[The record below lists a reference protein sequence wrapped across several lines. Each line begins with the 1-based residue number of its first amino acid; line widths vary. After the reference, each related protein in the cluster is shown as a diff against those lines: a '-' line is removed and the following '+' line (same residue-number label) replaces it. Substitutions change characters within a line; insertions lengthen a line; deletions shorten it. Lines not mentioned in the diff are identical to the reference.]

1 MKLTNAAI
9 LTLTVLGIFAQDL
22 FAQQWGTV
30 TGRFVVQG
38 KVAAKPAPL
47 GLPANVAGFCGNQV
61 PNPVLRIGP
70 KNELQDV
77 ALWLYLDRGD
87 EAPQSHPKYEAMKQK
102 AVEVTNIGCLYEP
115 HVAMVRPGQTV
126 DFVNLDPVQHNF
138 KVEGFSNAGINFLVP
153 VGQKQAHVFADEE
166 RYPMNASCAIHPWMT
181 AKIVIRESPYMAVS
195 DQNGKFTIEDLPVG
209 KHKFQVWHELP
220 GNIRELTLGGKVSKD
235 RKGVVEIQ
243 VNPGQTNLGDIVI
256 DAGLLK

>member
-1 MKLTNAAI
+1 MQRTIAAI

-38 KVAAKPAPL
+38 NVAA
-47 GLPANVAGFCGNQV
+47 LPAALVVPAQAAGFCGNQL

-77 ALWLYLDRGD
+77 ALWLYLDRGVA
-87 EAPQSHPKYEAMKQK
+87 APVPHPMYEELKKK
-102 AVEVTNIGCLYEP
+102 AVEVANLGCLYEP

-126 DFVNLDPVQHNF
+126 EFVNADPIPHNF
-138 KVEGFSNAGINFLVP
+138 KVEGFANAGINFLVP
-153 VGQKQAHVFADEE
+153 VNGKQPHVFADEE
-166 RYPMNASCAIHPWMT
+166 RYPMNASCAIHPWMA

-195 DQNGKFTIEDLPVG
+195 GEDGKFTIENLPVG
-209 KHKFQVWHELP
+209 THKFQVWHERP
-220 GNIRELTLGGKVSKD
+220 GNIKEMNLGGKVVKD
-235 RKGVVEIQ
+235 RKGVIEIK
-243 VNPGQTNLGDIVI
+243 VKPGQNDLGDIFI
-256 DAGLLK
+256 DAGLL